1 MGREQVA
8 LATDNWQLTTMK
20 ISPQWLREFVDLKKV
35 DLRTLATDLT
45 MAGTS
50 VESVSGEGDAT
61 IFEMEITTNRPDCM
75 NHYGVARECSAIYD
89 LELTPLE
96 ANLPEAKDTA
106 DFKIEIEDPQ
116 GCARYTARII
126 RKVTIQPSPARVQ
139 KRLEAM
145 DARPI
150 NNAADAT
157 NYNLVEMGHPT
168 HAFDLDLL
176 EGGKIVV
183 RRARDGEFLKTLDGI
198 GRTLT
203 KDDLVI
209 ADAKKAVAIAGVMG
223 SFDTMITE
231 KTKNVLVESAWFDP
245 ASVRATAKRHGLHT
259 DASHRFERGAD
270 WGATPLACSL
280 VAQHIIEWGG
290 GELEGGA
297 IDAAARSLARQ
308 PIQVGRS
315 EVQRILG
322 QDIPD
327 IERILTRL
335 GFGVLA
341 GHTTPVRN
349 PGLPA
354 GSGGA
359 RAAIAEEVADWAV
372 TIPTWRLDVEREI
385 DVIEEVARI
394 HGYNKFPSTLP
405 SFSGGV
411 IELPEAARDA
421 ALRSSLLGLGYN
433 EALSVTFISH
443 ADAKAFSNATAVEIE
458 NPLNEEMSVM
468 RTSLAPSMLNMLAN
482 NLNRG
487 SDNVRLFEAGNVYEM
502 VGGKTEERK
511 QIALGATGL
520 AEPPSVHGKAHPY
533 SFFDLKGDIETL
545 LGEFQHDNLYF
556 DASTTDY
563 YHPGRSA
570 RAVMDGAT
578 VARFGQ
584 IHPDLAA
591 ARKIKQD
598 VYVAELYLDRLY
610 AHPLREVRY
619 QPLSKFPAVERDFSF
634 LMDDTVKW
642 ENIRGAVE
650 ALKLEEM
657 RSFVPVEIF
666 RGGAV
671 PAGKFSILMR
681 ATFQSADHTLR
692 DDEVATWSQQI
703 IQALKALGGTLRA

>member
-1 MGREQVA
+1 
-8 LATDNWQLTTMK
+8 MK

-50 VESVSGEGDAT
+50 VESVSSEGDGT

-75 NHYGVARECSAIYD
+75 NHHGVARECSAIYD
-89 LELTPLE
+89 LELKPLE
-96 ANLPEAKDTA
+96 AKLPAAKDSS

-126 RKVTIQPSPARVQ
+126 RNVTIKPSPARIQ
-139 KRLEAM
+139 KRLESL

-157 NYNLVEMGHPT
+157 NYNLMEMGHPT

-183 RRARDGEFLKTLDGI
+183 RRAREGEFLKTLDGV

-209 ADAKKAVAIAGVMG
+209 ADASKAVALAGVMG
-223 SFDTMITE
+223 GFDTMITD
-231 KTKNVLVESAWFDP
+231 KTRNVLVESAWFDP
-245 ASVRATAKRHGLHT
+245 ATVRATAKRHGLHS

-290 GELEGGA
+290 GELEGGE

-308 PIQVGRS
+308 PIQVSRS
-315 EVQRILG
+315 EVRRILG
-322 QDIPD
+322 QDISD

-335 GFGVLA
+335 GFGVL
-341 GHTTPVRN
+341 
-349 PGLPA
+349 PA
-354 GSGGA
+354 G
-359 RAAIAEEVADWAV
+359 DTFAV

-385 DVIEEVARI
+385 DVIEEIARI
-394 HGYNKFPSTLP
+394 HGYNRFPNTLP

-411 IELPEAARDA
+411 IELPEAARDSA
-421 ALRSSLLGLGYN
+421 TRTTLLALGYH

-443 ADAKAFSNATAVEIE
+443 ADAKAFSSAAVVELE

-468 RTSLAPSMLNMLAN
+468 RTSLAPSMLNMLAY

-487 SDNVRLFEAGNVYEM
+487 SDNVKLFEAGNVYELA
-502 VGGKTEERK
+502 GGRTQERK
-511 QIALGATGL
+511 QIAMGATGL
-520 AEPPSVHGKAHPY
+520 AEPASVHQKGRPY
-533 SFFDLKGDIETL
+533 SFFDLKGDVETL
-545 LGEFQHDNLYF
+545 LGEFQYDSLYF
-556 DASTTDY
+556 DAGAADH

-584 IHPDLAA
+584 VHPEVAA

-610 AHPLREVRY
+610 AHGLREARY
-619 QPLSKFPAVERDFSF
+619 EPLSKFPAVERDFSF
-634 LMDDTVKW
+634 LMDDTVRW
-642 ENIRGAVE
+642 ENIRGSID
-650 ALKLEEM
+650 ALKLGEL
-657 RSFVPVEIF
+657 RGFSPAEIF

-671 PAGKFSILMR
+671 PAGKHSILMR
-681 ATFQSADHTLR
+681 ATFQSAERTLR
-692 DDEVATWSQQI
+692 DDEVAAWSQQI
-703 IQALKALGGTLRA
+703 IKALQGLGGTLRA

>member
-1 MGREQVA
+1 
-8 LATDNWQLTTMK
+8 MK

-50 VESVSGEGDAT
+50 VESISGEGDAT
-61 IFEMEITTNRPDCM
+61 VFEMEITTNRPDCM

-89 LELTPLE
+89 ADLKPLE
-96 ANLPEAKDTA
+96 AKLPAATGSA

-126 RKVTIQPSPARVQ
+126 RNVSIKPSPARIQ

-157 NYNLVEMGHPT
+157 NYNLMEMGHPT

-183 RRARDGEFLKTLDGI
+183 RRARPGEKLKTLDGVE
-198 GRTLT
+198 RTLS
-203 KDDLVI
+203 KEDLVI

-223 SFDTMITE
+223 GFDTMITD

-245 ASVRATAKRHGLHT
+245 ASVRATAKRLGMHT

-280 VAQHIIEWGG
+280 VAQHIVEWGG
-290 GELEGGA
+290 GELGEE

-308 PIQVGRS
+308 PIQVTRS
-315 EVQRILG
+315 EVRRILG

-341 GHTTPVRN
+341 GRRTEVAN
-349 PGLPA
+349 PGMPT

-385 DVIEEVARI
+385 DVIEEIARI
-394 HGYNKFPSTLP
+394 HGYNKFPNTLP

-433 EALSVTFISH
+433 EALAVTFISH
-443 ADAKAFSNATAVEIE
+443 ADAKAFGTGEAVELE

-468 RTSLAPSMLNMLAN
+468 RNSLVPSMLNMLAN

-487 SDNVRLFEAGNVYEM
+487 SNNVHLFEAGNVYEM
-502 VGGKTEERK
+502 VAGKTQERK
-511 QIALGATGL
+511 QIVIGATGL
-520 AEPPSVHGKAHPY
+520 AEPPTVYRKARPY

-545 LGEFQHDNLYF
+545 LSEFQHDNLYF
-556 DASTTDY
+556 DASTADY

-570 RAVMDGAT
+570 RAVVDGAT
-578 VARFGQ
+578 VAKFGQ
-584 IHPDLAA
+584 VHPDVAA

-610 AHPLREVRY
+610 THPLRTPRY

-634 LMDDTVKW
+634 LMDDSVRW
-642 ENIRGAVE
+642 ENVLTAIE
-650 ALKLEEM
+650 ALRIGDM

-671 PAGKFSILMR
+671 PAGKYSILIR
-681 ATFQSADHTLR
+681 ATFQSAERTLR
-692 DDEVATWSQQI
+692 DDEVATWSQKI
-703 IQALKALGGTLRA
+703 IQALQALGGTLRA

>member
-1 MGREQVA
+1 
-8 LATDNWQLTTMK
+8 MK
-20 ISPQWLREFVDLKKV
+20 ISPQWLRELVDLKV
-35 DLRTLATDLT
+35 EARELANDLT
-45 MAGTS
+45 LAGTS
-50 VESVSGEGDAT
+50 VESVSGEGDHS

-89 LELTPLE
+89 LDLKPLE
-96 ANLPEAKDTA
+96 AKLPPPQGAP

-116 GCARYTARII
+116 GCARYTARVI
-126 RKVTIQPSPARVQ
+126 RNVTIKASPAQVQ
-139 KRLEAM
+139 KRLESV

-157 NYNLVEMGHPT
+157 NYNLIEMGHPT

-183 RRARDGEFLKTLDGI
+183 RRARDGEFLKTLDGV

-203 KDDLVI
+203 RHDLVI

-223 SFDTMITE
+223 GFDTMITD

-245 ASVRATAKRHGLHT
+245 ASVRATAKRLSMHT

-280 VAQHIIEWGG
+280 VAQHIVEWGG
-290 GELEGGA
+290 GEPEA
-297 IDAAARSLARQ
+297 EIDAAARSLARQ
-308 PIQVGRS
+308 PIQVSRS

-335 GFGVLA
+335 GFGVMS
-341 GHTTPVRN
+341 
-349 PGLPA
+349 
-354 GSGGA
+354 SGDGF
-359 RAAIAEEVADWAV
+359 AV

-385 DVIEEVARI
+385 DVIEEIARI
-394 HGYNKFPSTLP
+394 HGYNKFPNTLP

-421 ALRSSLLGLGYN
+421 ALRSSLLALGYN
-433 EALSVTFISH
+433 EAIAVTFVSH
-443 ADAKAFSNATAVEIE
+443 ADAKTFATAGAVELE

-468 RTSLAPSMLNMLAN
+468 RNSLTPSMLNMLAN

-487 SDNVRLFEAGNVYEM
+487 SDSVRLFEAGNVYELT
-502 VGGKTEERK
+502 GGGTQERK
-511 QIALGATGL
+511 QIAIGATGM
-520 AEPPSVHGKAHPY
+520 AEPPSVHGKARAY
-533 SFFDLKGDIETL
+533 SFFDLKGDVETL
-545 LGEFQHDNLYF
+545 LSEFQHDNLYF

-570 RAVMDGAT
+570 RAVMDGAM

-584 IHPDLAA
+584 IHPEVAA

-598 VYVAELYLDRLY
+598 IFVAELYLDRLY
-610 AHPLREVRY
+610 THPLREARC

-634 LMDDTVKW
+634 LMDETVRW
-642 ENIRGAVE
+642 EHIRVAIE
-650 ALKLEEM
+650 ALKVSEM
-657 RSFVPVEIF
+657 RGFVPAEIF

-671 PAGKFSILMR
+671 PAGKYSILMR
-681 ATFQSADHTLR
+681 AAFQSAERTLR
-692 DDEVATWSQQI
+692 DDEVAAWSRQVI
-703 IQALKALGGTLRA
+703 AALQGLGGTLRA

>member
-1 MGREQVA
+1 
-8 LATDNWQLTTMK
+8 MK
-20 ISPQWLREFVDLKKV
+20 ISPQWLREFVDLKV
-35 DLRTLATDLT
+35 DARALANDLT
-45 MAGTS
+45 LAGTS
-50 VESVSGEGDAT
+50 VESVSGEGENT

-89 LELTPLE
+89 LDLKPLE
-96 ANLPEAKDTA
+96 AKLPPATGNS

-126 RKVTIQPSPARVQ
+126 RNVKIKPSPAHIQ

-157 NYNLVEMGHPT
+157 NYNLMEMGHPT

-183 RRARDGEFLKTLDGI
+183 RRARDGEKLKTLDGVE
-198 GRTLT
+198 RALS
-203 KDDLVI
+203 KHDLVI

-223 SFDTMITE
+223 GFDTMITDQ
-231 KTKNVLVESAWFDP
+231 TKNVLVESAWFDP
-245 ASVRATAKRHGLHT
+245 ASVRATAKRLGMHT

-290 GELEGGA
+290 GEPEGGA

-308 PIQVGRS
+308 PIQVSRG
-315 EVQRILG
+315 EVRRILG

-335 GFGVLA
+335 GFGVL
-341 GHTTPVRN
+341 GGRSTQVSN

-385 DVIEEVARI
+385 DVIEEIARI
-394 HGYNKFPSTLP
+394 HGYNQFPNTLP

-421 ALRSSLLGLGYN
+421 ALRRSLLGLGYN

-443 ADAKAFSNATAVEIE
+443 ADAKTFATSQAVEIE

-468 RTSLAPSMLNMLAN
+468 RNSLVPSMLTMLAN

-487 SDNVRLFEAGNVYEM
+487 SDNVRLFEAGNVYEL
-502 VGGKTEERK
+502 VGGGTQERK
-511 QIALGATGL
+511 QVAIGATGL
-520 AEPPSVHGKAHPY
+520 AEPPGVHDKARPY
-533 SFFDLKGDIETL
+533 SFFDLKGDVETL

-556 DASTTDY
+556 DASSTGY

-584 IHPDLAA
+584 VHPEVVA

-610 AHPLREVRY
+610 AHPLRQARY
-619 QPLSKFPAVERDFSF
+619 HPLSKFPAVERDFSF
-634 LMDDTVKW
+634 LMDDSVRW
-642 ENIRGAVE
+642 ENIRGTVE
-650 ALKLEEM
+650 ALKLGEM
-657 RSFVPVEIF
+657 RGFIPVEIF

-671 PAGKFSILMR
+671 PAGKYSILMR
-681 ATFQSADHTLR
+681 ATFQAAERTLR
-692 DDEVATWSQQI
+692 DDEVAAWSQQI
-703 IQALKALGGTLRA
+703 IKALEALGGMLRA